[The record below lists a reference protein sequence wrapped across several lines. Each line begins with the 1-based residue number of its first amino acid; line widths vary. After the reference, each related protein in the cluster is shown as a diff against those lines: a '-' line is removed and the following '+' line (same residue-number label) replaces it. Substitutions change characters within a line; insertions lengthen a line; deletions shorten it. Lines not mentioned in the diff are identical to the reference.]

1 MVKVIF
7 GLKVKDTLLKKITNM
22 KKKYNVWHIDAYSG
36 WSDYDG
42 PEDCNIHKNI
52 VMDTQFTK
60 KEVVEMY
67 RALLGGRSTII
78 AKCELVKS
86 GEIEI

>member
-1 MVKVIF
+1 MPHTQYTFSPSLTITSGYHSVRR
-7 GLKVKDTLLKKITNM
+7 DTLRN
-22 KKKYNVWHIDAYSG
+22 S
-36 WSDYDG
+36 

-60 KEVVEMY
+60 KNVVEMY
-67 RALLGGRSTII
+67 RTLLGGGRSTII
-78 AKCELVKS
+78 AKCEIVKS